1 MLIYI
6 KLYILYIQ
14 FLLLIELWNNNLNN
28 KRKLY
33 LIVCIKTKYVK
44 YTEKKLKGNCN
55 KNSVP
60 QLLGQVNNNVYC
72 VSTSRGCQTS
82 NHNS

>member
-6 KLYILYIQ
+6 KLCILYIN
-14 FLLLIELWNNNLNN
+14 FLLLIELWNNNLDN
-28 KRKLY
+28 KRNLY
-33 LIVCIKTKYVK
+33 FIICIKTKYVK
-44 YTEKKLKGNCN
+44 YTKKKLKGNCN

-72 VSTSRGCQTS
+72 VSTSCGCQTS
-82 NHNS
+82 IHNS